1 MYIPSL
7 FGLKTPY
14 INIFLQDKFYLYSFD
29 RNLMNISSCFR
40 LSFLILYIVA
50 VFLPWDF
57 RSFICS
63 PLRNLVVVLFNCKY
77 MFIYYFYIFQA
88 LIALFIAAASASAPL
103 ALAPGPLALAHAP
116 LATSYA
122 HTYRVAHSVHAPL
135 VHAHAY
141 PAVYPAAPAY
151 RAVAHAPLVAP
162 AHAPVVAPAHAPLS
176 YGYAAPHAYAR
187 YGWAL

>member
-1 MYIPSL
+1 
-7 FGLKTPY
+7 
-14 INIFLQDKFYLYSFD
+14 
-29 RNLMNISSCFR
+29 MNISST
-40 LSFLILYIVA
+40 LGW
-50 VFLPWDF
+50 VFLLHTLLPWF
-57 RSFICS
+57 YPETSEVS
-63 PLRNLVVVLFNCKY
+63 SANPLCNLGVVLFQPLICKY
-77 MFIYYFYIFQA
+77 IFLYYFYIFQA

-135 VHAHAY
+135 VHGPAY

-151 RAVAHAPLVAP
+151 RAVAHVPLVAP

>member
-1 MYIPSL
+1 MQ
-7 FGLKTPY
+7 FEC
-14 INIFLQDKFYLYSFD
+14 
-29 RNLMNISSCFR
+29 CFIQ
-40 LSFLILYIVA
+40 LLI
-50 VFLPWDF
+50 
-57 RSFICS
+57 
-63 PLRNLVVVLFNCKY
+63 CKY
-77 MFIYYFYIFQA
+77 TLIYYFDIFQA
-88 LIALFIAAASASAPL
+88 LIALFIAAASASAPLALAPGPL

-135 VHAHAY
+135 VHAPAY